1 LTCIHKK
8 AGFPVWEELFTAV
21 NGYLV
26 NHSSSDIFG
35 DTVTFP
41 DPENV
46 DFDVL
51 HVILL
56 TFWINFNMRYCVSG
70 GHLEFSHLG
79 SFPQVFTVA
88 FFLAHSVFH
97 LHNNFCDTACP
108 ANSPLLGPH
117 LPGYCCLALE
127 LFRRVQEIT
136 ITDSVLS
143 GNL

>member
-8 AGFPVWEELFTAV
+8 AGFPLLKELFTAV

-26 NHSSSDIFG
+26 NHSSSDISD
-35 DTVTFP
+35 DTVTFS

-56 TFWINFNMRYCVSG
+56 TFWINFNMHYCVSD

-88 FFLAHSVFH
+88 FFP
-97 LHNNFCDTACP
+97 CP
-108 ANSPLLGPH
+108 
-117 LPGYCCLALE
+117 
-127 LFRRVQEIT
+127 
-136 ITDSVLS
+136 
-143 GNL
+143 

>member
-26 NHSSSDIFG
+26 NHSSSDIFD

-79 SFPQVFTVA
+79 SFPQDFSVA
-88 FFLAHSVFH
+88 FFSLPIVYFICITTSVI
-97 LHNNFCDTACP
+97 
-108 ANSPLLGPH
+108 LLVLQIPH
-117 LPGYCCLALE
+117 FWAP
-127 LFRRVQEIT
+127 I
-136 ITDSVLS
+136 
-143 GNL
+143 

>member
-8 AGFPVWEELFTAV
+8 ARFPVWEELFTAV

-26 NHSSSDIFG
+26 NHSSSDIFD
-35 DTVTFP
+35 DTDTFP

-46 DFDVL
+46 YFDVL

-56 TFWINFNMRYCVSG
+56 TFWINFNMRNCVSG

-88 FFLAHSVFH
+88 FFP
-97 LHNNFCDTACP
+97 CP
-108 ANSPLLGPH
+108 
-117 LPGYCCLALE
+117 
-127 LFRRVQEIT
+127 
-136 ITDSVLS
+136 
-143 GNL
+143 